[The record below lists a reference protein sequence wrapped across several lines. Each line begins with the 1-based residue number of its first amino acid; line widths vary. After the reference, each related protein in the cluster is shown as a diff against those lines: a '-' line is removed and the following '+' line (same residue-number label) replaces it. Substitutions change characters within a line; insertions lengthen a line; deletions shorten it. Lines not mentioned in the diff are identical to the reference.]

1 MNKEKKILIVEDDY
15 SIRKFTAL
23 NLQREQFHVVEAANG
38 SDALTLLTTMTP
50 DFVILDLMLPDMD
63 GFALCEQLRSQFS
76 NLPILILSARGQ
88 DMDKVMGLELGA
100 DDYMVKP
107 FNPLEL
113 VARVRSILRR
123 TSQKENTE
131 IKILRSN
138 GLELNVRSKVLK
150 KEEQIIKLTGREYDL
165 LVFFMEHPDVSFSR
179 DELLDEVWGKNY
191 FGDIKTVD
199 VHIRRLRE
207 KVEDVPSRPRYI
219 ETVWGHGYR
228 FNGDNQ

>member
-1 MNKEKKILIVEDDY
+1 M
-15 SIRKFTAL
+15 
-23 NLQREQFHVVEAANG
+23 VEAENG
-38 SDALTLLTTMTP
+38 SDALTLLTTITP

-63 GFALCEQLRSQFS
+63 GFALCEQLRSRFS

-123 TSQKENTE
+123 TNQKENGD
-131 IKILRSN
+131 IKVLKSN
-138 GLELNVRSKVLK
+138 GLELNERSKVLK
-150 KEEQIIKLTGREYDL
+150 KAKQIIKLTGREYDL
-165 LVFFMEHPDVSFSR
+165 LVFFMKHPNVSFSR
-179 DELLDEVWGKNY
+179 DELLNEVWGTDY
-191 FGDIKTVD
+191 FGDVKTVD

-207 KVEDVPSRPRYI
+207 KIEAVPSKPLYL

-228 FNGDNQ
+228 FNGDS

>member
-1 MNKEKKILIVEDDY
+1 MDRGKKILIVEDDY

-23 NLQREQFHVVEAANG
+23 NLQREQFHVIEAENG
-38 SDALTLLTTMTP
+38 NDALTLIKTISP
-50 DFVILDLMLPDMD
+50 DFVILDLMLPDID
-63 GFALCEQLRSQFS
+63 GFALCEQLRSRFS
-76 NLPILILSARGQ
+76 DLPILILSARGQ

-123 TSQKENTE
+123 TSQKENVET
-131 IKILRSN
+131 KVLRSN
-138 GLELNVRSKVLK
+138 GLELNERSKMLK
-150 KEEQIIKLTGREYDL
+150 KGEQIIKLTGREYDL
-165 LVFFMEHPDVSFSR
+165 LLFFMKHPDVSFSR
-179 DELLDEVWGKNY
+179 DELLDEVWGKDY
-191 FGDIKTVD
+191 FGDVKTVD

-207 KVEDVPSRPRYI
+207 KIEDVPSNPLFI

-228 FNGDNQ
+228 FNGESE

>member
-1 MNKEKKILIVEDDY
+1 MNRGKKILIVEDDY
-15 SIRKFTAL
+15 SIRKFTAI
-23 NLQREQFHVVEAANG
+23 NLAREQFQVVEAENG
-38 SDALTLLTTMTP
+38 SDALTLLTTITP

-63 GFALCEQLRSQFS
+63 GFALCEQLRSRFS

-123 TSQKENTE
+123 TNQKENGD
-131 IKILRSN
+131 IKVLKSN
-138 GLELNVRSKVLK
+138 GLELNERSKVLK
-150 KEEQIIKLTGREYDL
+150 KAKQIIKLTGREYDL
-165 LVFFMEHPDVSFSR
+165 LVFFMKHPNVSFSR
-179 DELLDEVWGKNY
+179 DELLNEVWGTDY
-191 FGDIKTVD
+191 FGDVKTVD

-207 KVEDVPSRPRYI
+207 KIEAVPSKPLYL

-228 FNGDNQ
+228 FNGDS

>member
-1 MNKEKKILIVEDDY
+1 MNRGKKILIVEDDY
-15 SIRKFTAL
+15 SIRKFTAI
-23 NLQREQFHVVEAANG
+23 NLAREQFQVVEAENG
-38 SDALTLLTTMTP
+38 SDALTLLTTITP

-63 GFALCEQLRSQFS
+63 GFALCEQLRSRFS

-123 TSQKENTE
+123 TNQKENGD
-131 IKILRSN
+131 IKVLKSN
-138 GLELNVRSKVLK
+138 GLELNERSKVLK
-150 KEEQIIKLTGREYDL
+150 KAKQIIKLTGREYDL
-165 LVFFMEHPDVSFSR
+165 LVFFMKHPNVSFSR
-179 DELLDEVWGKNY
+179 DELLNEVWGTDY
-191 FGDIKTVD
+191 FGDVKTVD

-207 KVEDVPSRPRYI
+207 KIEAVPSKPLYL

-228 FNGDNQ
+228 FNGDSE